1 MARTRSRSE
10 LDEITNNVFKI
21 EISELEAK
29 RQAMKEMVVAIDEME
44 QIHARVVQ
52 LRDTLEDTGMTRAMI
67 IKALALPP
75 LSAKVLRSKT
85 SHFQRTP
92 PPLPESPN
100 ESHDQPDGF

>member
-10 LDEITNNVFKI
+10 LDEITNDVFKI
-21 EISELEAK
+21 EISELEVK

-85 SHFQRTP
+85 ADLERTP
-92 PPLPESPN
+92 PPPPAN
-100 ESHDQPDGF
+100 HHDQHEPY